1 MKKVLHIVY
10 KSSNSVDY
18 IYPLF
23 FLKSKKK
30 EYKISYL
37 IWDFRPKHLIKNFPK
52 KNLLN
57 YKIYTFWNFL
67 LFNLKSD
74 TISGHFYF
82 QRLYF
87 RLINLF
93 YFLINKKKLKN
104 FLQSFDKIYM
114 DCREL
119 QSMPMYKNFCMILK
133 SLNKEIIFV
142 PHSAHYT
149 NLIRETSD
157 LHKQLFQGIKKKLI
171 MSTKKSLPWKD
182 TGGFKKEECIYLG
195 LPSLNDE
202 WLRVFKKLTQ
212 NCINKKTVG
221 FAFRPFDR
229 NFENRLLKFRGGDDY
244 INTFSDNI
252 SFINIAKILNR
263 MGYKISFRLHPSTK
277 EDSFLKFYKKEI
289 SNLKFNFSRNTVHD
303 FLSENHY
310 IVSFNSSALIYA
322 CNYNKIIF
330 LKENY
335 LTDKVFKRW
344 RLLKQMFHEFSL
356 TFKDKNDFIKKF
368 YNKKNYKKYNYKEI
382 LNKLW

>member
-23 FLKSKKK
+23 FLKSKRK
-30 EYKISYL
+30 EYKINYL

-52 KNLLN
+52 KNFLN
-57 YKIYTFWNFL
+57 YKIYTFWSFL
-67 LFNLKSD
+67 LLDIRSNILSNY
-74 TISGHFYF
+74 FYF
-82 QRLYF
+82 QRLF
-87 RLINLF
+87 FKCINIF

-119 QSMPMYKNFCMILK
+119 QSMPMYKSFCKILK
-133 SLNKEIIFV
+133 SINKEIIFI

-157 LHKQLFQGIKKKLI
+157 LHKKLFHSVKKKLI
-171 MSTKKSLPWKD
+171 MSTKKSMPWKD
-182 TGGFKKEECIYLG
+182 TGGFEKEECIYLG
-195 LPSLNDE
+195 LPSLNE
-202 WLRVFKKLTQ
+202 KWLSAYKKLTK
-212 NCINKKTVG
+212 NYKNKKTIG
-221 FAFRPFDR
+221 FVFRPFDR
-229 NFENRLLKFRGGDDY
+229 NFENKLLKFRGGDDY

-252 SFINIAKILNR
+252 SFINIAKTLSKK
-263 MGYKISFRLHPSTK
+263 GYKISIRLHPSTK
-277 EDSFLKFYKKEI
+277 EDSFIKFYKKEI
-289 SNLKFNFSRNTVHD
+289 ADLKFNFSRNTIHD
-303 FLSENHY
+303 FLSENQY
-310 IVSFNSSALIYA
+310 IISFNSSALIYA

-344 RLLKQMFHEFSL
+344 KLLKQIFYKFSV
-356 TFKDKNDFIKKF
+356 TFKNENDLMKKF
-368 YNKKNYKKYNYKEI
+368 NNKRNYKKYNYKVI